1 VIQASRECVY
11 KISNSTS
18 STVIG
23 AAGAAL
29 ARRVDGRVKVPTS
42 PVVSV
47 TARLA
52 GLVTSQESDVTTVV
66 GSKAWRVPMWVSCG
80 WDGEGDVDVDGV
92 VLEMAVEVAEA
103 GERKYVAMEPV
114 EVAAARTDG

>member
-1 VIQASRECVY
+1 MPECGHSGGSTVVTQASRECVY

-23 AAGAAL
+23 SGCAVRV
-29 ARRVDGRVKVPTS
+29 RRADGRVKMPTS

-52 GLVTSQESDVTTVV
+52 ESVAVGVGLGNQQSDVTIVV
-66 GSKAWRVPMWVSCG
+66 GSKAWRVAIGVSS
-80 WDGEGDVDVDGV
+80 
-92 VLEMAVEVAEA
+92 
-103 GERKYVAMEPV
+103 R
-114 EVAAARTDG
+114 